1 MNTEPVYDFFKW
13 VASIGRI
20 HVARSA
26 NTQQIK
32 VMLPDYDAPED
43 PEQDYDFVFP
53 LATFT
58 FESAAHFEVQPTND
72 PDVVIVP
79 LLITDEIVAEI
90 PLAHLPANYFPTGT
104 YHNILHFPIPRHQ
117 ITDF

>member
-1 MNTEPVYDFFKW
+1 MNTPVYDFFKW

-43 PEQDYDFVFP
+43 PEQDYELVFP

-58 FESAAHFEVQPTND
+58 FESAAHFEVAATDD
-72 PDVVIVP
+72 PNVVTVP

-90 PLAHLPANYFPTGT
+90 PPAHWPANYARPAT